1 VDSPILAVGIAA
13 FCVQVAALALSAL
26 VSTIAAANPT
36 KTNVILAFILLLIF
50 YLLEFAGFDLL
61 SFPAS
66 TGFSIASASIS

>member
-1 VDSPILAVGIAA
+1 LAGSPKVKSA
-13 FCVQVAALALSAL
+13 FALSAL

-50 YLLEFAGFDLL
+50 GILEFAGFDLL

-66 TGFSIASASIS
+66 TGFSTASGSIFYGITARL